1 LYSASN
7 KAERNYNG
15 RKMKKEKSEKFER
28 PDGRKIDELRP
39 IKAKVG
45 VIANADGSAMY
56 QSGDTIAIAA
66 VYGPRQMHPQHS
78 QNPSKGTL
86 RCTYNM
92 NSFSVSERIRP
103 GPSRRSTEI
112 SKITEWALA
121 PVIMLDRFPNT
132 VVDVHINIIQ
142 ADAGTRCAGINA
154 AAMALAHAGIPMR
167 DMVSSIAVG
176 KLDKSLVVDLSKEEE
191 DFEEGEGPTDI
202 PVSMTHAGEI
212 THLQLDGNIK
222 GEQLKEA
229 IEMAKKACE
238 EIYEIQKAAL
248 KDSIDLDG
256 GKNENIK

>member
-1 LYSASN
+1 MTTN
-7 KAERNYNG
+7 FK
-15 RKMKKEKSEKFER
+15 R
-28 PDGRKIDELRP
+28 PDGRKVDELRP

-45 VIANADGSAMY
+45 IIANADGSAMY

-78 QNPSKGTL
+78 QDPQRGTL

-92 NSFSVSERIRP
+92 NSFSVNERIKP
-103 GPSRRSTEI
+103 GPSRRSMEI
-112 SKITEWALA
+112 SKITEWALE
-121 PVIMLDRFPNT
+121 PIVMLDRFPNT

-176 KLDKSLVVDLSKEEE
+176 KLDKTVVVDLSKEEE
-191 DFEEGEGPTDI
+191 DFEDGEGPTDI
-202 PVSMTHAGEI
+202 PVSMTHEGEI

-238 EIYEIQKAAL
+238 KIYEIQKKAL
-248 KDSIDLDG
+248 KESIDLNG
-256 GKNENIK
+256 GKK